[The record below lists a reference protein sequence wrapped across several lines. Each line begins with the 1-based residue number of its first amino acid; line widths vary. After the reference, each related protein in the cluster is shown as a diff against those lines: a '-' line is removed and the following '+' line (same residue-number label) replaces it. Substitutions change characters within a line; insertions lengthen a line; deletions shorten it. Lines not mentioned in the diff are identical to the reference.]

1 MRSLIVI
8 VLILFG
14 LGIFISAYTID
25 ETEQGIIL
33 EFGRPVGSSI
43 TQPGL
48 HFKFPWR
55 QLVKLEKRILEYD
68 VEAREILSL
77 DKRRIVVDNYARWKI
92 SDPLQFYKSVR
103 TINGGL
109 NRIDPIIYSELRV
122 ELGKHNLT
130 EIVDNRREAIMEI
143 VTNEAKIKLKEYGID
158 LVDVRIKRADLS
170 VENEKAVYDRMIAE
184 RERQAKQFR
193 SEGEEEALKIRAETD
208 KDKAIIL
215 ANAFKISQE
224 ISGEG
229 DAKALEIYASGYK
242 SDPEFYNFTRT
253 LDSYKK
259 IIDNE
264 SKLILTTDSDFLK
277 LLKEK

>member
-1 MRSLIVI
+1 MRSLIFI
-8 VLILFG
+8 ILILFG

-143 VTNEAKIKLKEYGID
+143 VTNEARQKLKEYGID

-170 VENEKAVYDRMIAE
+170 IENEKAVYDRMIAE

>member
-143 VTNEAKIKLKEYGID
+143 VTNEARKKLKEYGID

>member
-14 LGIFISAYTID
+14 IGIFISAYTID

-143 VTNEAKIKLKEYGID
+143 VTNEARKKLSEYGID

>member
-14 LGIFISAYTID
+14 IGIFISAYTID

-143 VTNEAKIKLKEYGID
+143 VTNEARKKLNEYGID

>member
-14 LGIFISAYTID
+14 IGIFISAYTID

-143 VTNEAKIKLKEYGID
+143 VTNEARNKLKEYGID

-170 VENEKAVYDRMIAE
+170 IENEKAVYDRMIAE

>member
-8 VLILFG
+8 ILILFG

-43 TQPGL
+43 THPGL

-143 VTNEAKIKLKEYGID
+143 VTNEARKKLNEYGID

-215 ANAFKISQE
+215 ANAFKVSQE

>member
-8 VLILFG
+8 ILILFG
-14 LGIFISAYTID
+14 IGIFISAYTID

-143 VTNEAKIKLKEYGID
+143 VTNEARNKLNEYGID

-229 DAKALEIYASGYK
+229 DARALEIYASGYK

>member
-33 EFGRPVGSSI
+33 EFGRPVGGSI
-43 TQPGL
+43 TNPGL

-143 VTNEAKIKLKEYGID
+143 VTNEARQKLKEYGID

-170 VENEKAVYDRMIAE
+170 IENEKAVYDRMIAE

>member
-14 LGIFISAYTID
+14 IGIFISAYTID

-33 EFGRPVGSSI
+33 EFGRPFGYSI
-43 TQPGL
+43 TEPGL

-143 VTNEAKIKLKEYGID
+143 VTNEARNKLNEYGID

>member
-1 MRSLIVI
+1 MKISLII
-8 VLILFG
+8 LSILISIG
-14 LGIFISAYTID
+14 VFISAYSID

-33 EFGRPVGSSI
+33 EFGRPVGNSI
-43 TQPGL
+43 TNPGL
-48 HFKFPWR
+48 YFKFPWR

-103 TINGGL
+103 TLNGGL

-130 EIVDNRREAIMEI
+130 EIVDNRRESIMEI
-143 VTNEAKIKLKEYGID
+143 VTVESRKKLKEYGID

-170 VENEKAVYDRMIAE
+170 VDNEKAVYGRMIAE

-208 KDKAIIL
+208 KNRAIIL
-215 ANAFKISQE
+215 ANAFKTAQE

-229 DAKALEIYASGYK
+229 DAKALEIYASAYK
-242 SDPEFYNFTRT
+242 SDPEFYKFTRT
-253 LDSYKK
+253 LESYKK
-259 IIDNE
+259 VIDKE
-264 SKLILTTDSDFLK
+264 TKLILSTDSDFLK
-277 LLKEK
+277 LLKQK

>member
-14 LGIFISAYTID
+14 IGIFISAYTID

-143 VTNEAKIKLKEYGID
+143 VTNEARKKLNEYGID

-170 VENEKAVYDRMIAE
+170 IENEKAVYDRMIAE

>member
-1 MRSLIVI
+1 MKISLF
-8 VLILFG
+8 ILSILVSIG
-14 LGIFISAYTID
+14 VFISAYSID

-33 EFGRPVGSSI
+33 EFGRPVGNSI
-43 TQPGL
+43 TDPGL
-48 HFKFPWR
+48 YFKFPWR

-68 VEAREILSL
+68 VESREILSL

-103 TINGGL
+103 TLNGGL

-130 EIVDNRREAIMEI
+130 EIVDNRRESIMEI
-143 VTNEAKIKLKEYGID
+143 VTDESRTKLKEYGID

-208 KDKAIIL
+208 KNRAIIL

-229 DAKALEIYASGYK
+229 DAKALEIYASAYK
-242 SDPEFYNFTRT
+242 SDPEFYKFTRT
-253 LDSYKK
+253 LESYKK
-259 IIDNE
+259 VIDKE
-264 SKLILTTDSDFLK
+264 TKLILSTDSDFLK
-277 LLKEK
+277 LLKQK

>member
-14 LGIFISAYTID
+14 IGIFISAYTID

-43 TQPGL
+43 TEPGL

-143 VTNEAKIKLKEYGID
+143 VTNEAKKKLNEYGID

-215 ANAFKISQE
+215 ANAFKISQQ

>member
-14 LGIFISAYTID
+14 IGIFISAYTID

-43 TQPGL
+43 TEPGL

-143 VTNEAKIKLKEYGID
+143 VTNEARKKLNEYGID

-259 IIDNE
+259 IIDNQ

>member
-14 LGIFISAYTID
+14 IGIFISAFTID

-143 VTNEAKIKLKEYGID
+143 VTNEARKKLKEYGID

>member
-14 LGIFISAYTID
+14 IGIFISAYTID

-33 EFGRPVGSSI
+33 EFGRPVCSSI

-143 VTNEAKIKLKEYGID
+143 VTNEARKKLNEYGID

-170 VENEKAVYDRMIAE
+170 IENEKAVYDRMIAE

>member
-14 LGIFISAYTID
+14 IGIFISAFTID

-143 VTNEAKIKLKEYGID
+143 VTNEARKKLNEYGID

>member
-1 MRSLIVI
+1 MRSLIFI
-8 VLILFG
+8 ILILFG

-33 EFGRPVGSSI
+33 EFGRPVGGSI
-43 TQPGL
+43 TNPGL

-143 VTNEAKIKLKEYGID
+143 VTNEARQKLKEYGID

-170 VENEKAVYDRMIAE
+170 IENEKAVYDRMIAE

>member
-14 LGIFISAYTID
+14 IGIFISAYTID

-92 SDPLQFYKSVR
+92 ADPLQFYKSVR

-143 VTNEAKIKLKEYGID
+143 VTNEARKKLNEYGID

-170 VENEKAVYDRMIAE
+170 IENEKAVYDRMIAE

-215 ANAFKISQE
+215 ANAFKVSQE

>member
-14 LGIFISAYTID
+14 IGIFISAYTID

-43 TQPGL
+43 TEPGL

-143 VTNEAKIKLKEYGID
+143 VTNEARKKLNEYGID

-229 DAKALEIYASGYK
+229 DARALEIYASGYK

>member
-14 LGIFISAYTID
+14 IGIFISAYTID

-143 VTNEAKIKLKEYGID
+143 VTNEARKKLNEYGID

-193 SEGEEEALKIRAETD
+193 SEGEQEALKIRAETD

-215 ANAFKISQE
+215 ANAFKVSQE

-242 SDPEFYNFTRT
+242 SDPEFYNLTTT

>member
-1 MRSLIVI
+1 M
-8 VLILFG
+8 
-14 LGIFISAYTID
+14 T
-25 ETEQGIIL
+25 
-33 EFGRPVGSSI
+33 
-43 TQPGL
+43 
-48 HFKFPWR
+48 

-143 VTNEAKIKLKEYGID
+143 VTNEARKKLNEYGID

>member
-1 MRSLIVI
+1 MRSLIFI
-8 VLILFG
+8 ILILFG

-143 VTNEAKIKLKEYGID
+143 VTNEARQKLKEYGID

>member
-14 LGIFISAYTID
+14 IGIFISAYTID

-43 TQPGL
+43 TEPGL

-143 VTNEAKIKLKEYGID
+143 VTNEARKKLNEYGID

>member
-14 LGIFISAYTID
+14 IGIFISAYTID

-143 VTNEAKIKLKEYGID
+143 VTNEARNKLNEYGID

-215 ANAFKISQE
+215 ANAFATISAVL
-224 ISGEG
+224 SFNGM
-229 DAKALEIYASGYK
+229 
-242 SDPEFYNFTRT
+242 
-253 LDSYKK
+253 
-259 IIDNE
+259 
-264 SKLILTTDSDFLK
+264 LK
-277 LLKEK
+277 LRVS

>member
-14 LGIFISAYTID
+14 IGIFISAYTID

-77 DKRRIVVDNYARWKI
+77 DKRRIVVDNYARCKI
-92 SDPLQFYKSVR
+92 ADPLQFYKSVR

-143 VTNEAKIKLKEYGID
+143 VTNEARKKLKEYGID

>member
-8 VLILFG
+8 ILILFG
-14 LGIFISAYTID
+14 IGIFISAYTID

-33 EFGRPVGSSI
+33 EFGRPVGSSV

-143 VTNEAKIKLKEYGID
+143 VTNEARKKLNEYGID

-229 DAKALEIYASGYK
+229 DARALEIYASGYK

>member
-14 LGIFISAYTID
+14 IGIFISAYTID

-143 VTNEAKIKLKEYGID
+143 VTNEARQKLKEYGID

>member
-1 MRSLIVI
+1 MRSLIFI
-8 VLILFG
+8 ILILFG

-33 EFGRPVGSSI
+33 EFGRPVGGSI
-43 TQPGL
+43 TNPGL

-143 VTNEAKIKLKEYGID
+143 VTNEARNKLKEYGID

>member
-14 LGIFISAYTID
+14 IGIFISAYTID

-43 TQPGL
+43 TEPGL

-130 EIVDNRREAIMEI
+130 EIVDNRRESIMEI
-143 VTNEAKIKLKEYGID
+143 VTNEARKKLNEYGID

-229 DAKALEIYASGYK
+229 DARALEIYASGYK

>member
-8 VLILFG
+8 ILILFG

-43 TQPGL
+43 TEPGL

-143 VTNEAKIKLKEYGID
+143 VTNEARKKLNEYGID

-215 ANAFKISQE
+215 ANAFKVSQE

>member
-14 LGIFISAYTID
+14 IGIFISAYTID

-43 TQPGL
+43 TEPGL

-143 VTNEAKIKLKEYGID
+143 VTNEAKKKLNEYGID

-259 IIDNE
+259 IIDNQ

>member
-8 VLILFG
+8 ILILFG

-43 TQPGL
+43 THPGL

-143 VTNEAKIKLKEYGID
+143 VTNEARKKLNEYGID

>member
-1 MRSLIVI
+1 MKISLII
-8 VLILFG
+8 LSILISIG
-14 LGIFISAYTID
+14 VFISAYSID

-33 EFGRPVGSSI
+33 EFGRPVGNSI
-43 TQPGL
+43 TNPGL
-48 HFKFPWR
+48 YFKFPWR

-103 TINGGL
+103 TLNGGL

-130 EIVDNRREAIMEI
+130 EIVDNRRESIMEI
-143 VTNEAKIKLKEYGID
+143 VTVESRKKLKEYGID

-170 VENEKAVYDRMIAE
+170 VENEKAVYGRMIAE

-208 KDKAIIL
+208 KNRAIIL
-215 ANAFKISQE
+215 ANAFKTAQE

-229 DAKALEIYASGYK
+229 DAKALEIYASAYK
-242 SDPEFYNFTRT
+242 SDPEFYKFTRT
-253 LDSYKK
+253 LESYKK
-259 IIDNE
+259 VIDKE
-264 SKLILTTDSDFLK
+264 TKLILSTDSDFLK
-277 LLKEK
+277 LLKQK